1 MVPAVRVVRGT
12 NYGTTMVL
20 DSDAPEIFTQEL
32 AVVRLNKFL
41 PPMMPFI
48 FKQQIPLMALSY
60 GLSAQVIPDQVLPVL
75 LQLQTMVPIRP
86 VMQ

>member
-20 DSDAPEIFTQEL
+20 DSDVLEIFTQEL
-32 AVVRLNKFL
+32 AVARLNKFL

-48 FKQQIPLMALSY
+48 FKQQIPHMAMRY
-60 GLSAQVIPDQVLPVL
+60 GVSAQVIPDQVLPVL
-75 LQLQTMVPIRP
+75 LQLQTMVPIRL

>member
-1 MVPAVRVVRGT
+1 MVPAVRVVRGP

-32 AVVRLNKFL
+32 VVATLNKFM

-48 FKQQIPLMALSY
+48 FKQEIPHMAMSY
-60 GLSAQVIPDQVLPVL
+60 GVSAQAIPSQVLPVL
-75 LQLQTMVPIRP
+75 LQLQTMVPIRL
-86 VMQ
+86 VRQ